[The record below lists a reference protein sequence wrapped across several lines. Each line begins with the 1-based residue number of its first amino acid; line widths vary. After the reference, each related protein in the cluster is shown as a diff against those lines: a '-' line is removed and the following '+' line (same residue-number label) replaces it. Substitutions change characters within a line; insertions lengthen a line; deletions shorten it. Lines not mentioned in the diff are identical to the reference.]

1 MFRVRCVSVG
11 YFHQFF
17 ISIFEFNLTRDDVS
31 RCSEMSSYSCSRAVA
46 GSGLACGVFR
56 CSVVGWQCKVG
67 QVVLPVMA
75 ATARPELCLAAP
87 RPTGYLRVTRVLNNF
102 K

>member
-1 MFRVRCVSVG
+1 MFLLDIFINFS
-11 YFHQFF
+11 FQFL
-17 ISIFEFNLTRDDVS
+17 NLIVKRDEVS

>member
-1 MFRVRCVSVG
+1 MMFRVRCVFVG
-11 YFHQFF
+11 YFHQCLNL
-17 ISIFEFNLTRDDVS
+17 ILTRGDVS

>member
-1 MFRVRCVSVG
+1 M
-11 YFHQFF
+11 
-17 ISIFEFNLTRDDVS
+17 RDEVS